1 MAGVSREEPG
11 LGDHSLTIG
20 RRLTLNFSERPCSA
34 AADRICATRSVE
46 SISAA
51 RR

>member
-20 RRLTLNFSERPCSA
+20 RRLTLNFSA
-34 AADRICATRSVE
+34 AVLGRRRSDL
-46 SISAA
+46 
-51 RR
+51 RDTLR